1 METAQ
6 PVTADSAKNSV
17 STESPQNYQPS
28 AFLPPSNSVD
38 ARRKKAQVAWA
49 VGGCSIGLLL
59 IVGAFLILFFEAL
72 LPPITQKVIDDAELQ
87 LQAVTIGD
95 PTAESFNLTID
106 ADLVRQRGIPA
117 KMHDT
122 YLNVFV
128 DDPNFVEAEQ
138 AAEDDAEAA
147 SVKGRRRRLQG
158 GAEGTED
165 PLQVWRRPTQMC
177 CLMKDLTRKIMC
189 NKSRSPIRSVRRVPK
204 IEGYCQ

>member
-72 LPPITQKVIDDAELQ
+72 LPITQKVIDDAELQ

-128 DDPNFVEAEQ
+128 DAPPTPGVEEADTNVLFDEGFNE
-138 AAEDDAEAA
+138 EDN
-147 SVKGRRRRLQG
+147 VQ
-158 GAEGTED
+158 
-165 PLQVWRRPTQMC
+165 Q
-177 CLMKDLTRKIMC
+177 I
-189 NKSRSPIRSVRRVPK
+189 
-204 IEGYCQ
+204 